1 MNVVRGL
8 RFVAAWL
15 ALGLA
20 LGTGLSACGGGG
32 SGTGSGATLQT
43 GSDATHGALTLGLSG
58 GAQREVDHV
67 WVTIGSVA
75 LHSSATQAWSSS
87 DRSWVVLTLS
97 TPVVVD
103 LAQAT
108 RAGSSQSDISR
119 VLDGVSVLQG
129 SYAQM
134 RLFPLAHDAALADVA
149 SKAGLS
155 YNAQVRYT
163 DTILGVVNVP
173 LELPQPE
180 QGWRVEAPLGIVAG
194 QSSYL
199 VLQTD
204 VQHNLVR
211 LASNDGHAHFS
222 WRSQMSSMDLSS
234 SSAIFG
240 YIDPAKLCGGASA
253 LPSPDCASNVIVSA
267 QGLSADGSRYENV
280 RQTLVDTSGGFA
292 LYPLPPASQF
302 DVVISGRHMQ
312 TMVIRGVTVSAF
324 NALATLDWTALGSTS
339 APLTPV
345 ITPGT
350 ERSVTL
356 AAGVSPGSGALRFGQ
371 TLSSVVGDKPRE
383 VAVQQ
388 RDPIMG
394 RLARALVLPEGPL
407 SVAPFVSSG
416 AALAFSNE
424 VPLEGP
430 QAFRAQAFGRSLD
443 DPGAGVVVAPPLAV
457 QNSAITVPNPSLAS
471 GVATGQVQ
479 LTLTGALS
487 STYDQAVV
495 VVSDVDGVVQTQS
508 VSAAGVVSL
517 TVPAGPNAA
526 AHGGAL
532 YSVAVRASGAA
543 GALRWVR
550 AATLV
555 DLRGGSSVSLSL
567 ALP

>member
-1 MNVVRGL
+1 MSVVRCL
-8 RFVAAWL
+8 RSVAAWL
-15 ALGLA
+15 ALGLT
-20 LGTGLSACGGGG
+20 LGLSACGGGG
-32 SGTGSGATLQT
+32 SGTGSTGTLQT

-75 LHSSATQAWSSS
+75 LHTSATQAWSSS
-87 DRSWVVLTLS
+87 DRSWVVLTLR
-97 TPVVVD
+97 TPVLVD

-134 RLFPLAHDAALADVA
+134 RLFPLAHDAGLADVA
-149 SKAGLS
+149 RAAGLA

-163 DTILGVVNVP
+163 DATLGVVNVP

-180 QGWRVEAPLGIVAG
+180 QGWRVEASLGIVAG
-194 QSSYL
+194 QASYL

-253 LPSPDCASNVIVSA
+253 LPSPDCASDVIVSA
-267 QGLSADGSRYENV
+267 QRLSADGNRYENV

-292 LYPLPPASQF
+292 LYPLPPAAQF

-345 ITPGT
+345 ITSGAT
-350 ERSVTL
+350 RSVTL
-356 AAGVSPGSGALRFGQ
+356 ASGVSPGSGALRFGQ

-388 RDPIMG
+388 RDPITG
-394 RLARALVLPEGPL
+394 LLARALVLPEGPL

-416 AALAFSNE
+416 AALAFGNE
-424 VPLEGP
+424 VPAEGP
-430 QAFRAQAFGRSLD
+430 DAFSAQAFGRSYD
-443 DPGAGVVVAPPLAV
+443 DPGAATVVAPPLT
-457 QNSAITVPNPSLAS
+457 QSSAIAVPNPSLTN
-471 GVATGQVQ
+471 GVATGLVQ

-508 VSAAGVVSL
+508 VSAAGVLSL

-532 YSVAVRASGAA
+532 YSVAVRASSAA

-555 DLRGGSSVSLSL
+555 DLRGGGSVNQSL

>member
-8 RFVAAWL
+8 RSVAAWL

-20 LGTGLSACGGGG
+20 LGAGLSACGGGG
-32 SGTGSGATLQT
+32 SGTGSTGTLQT

-87 DRSWVVLTLS
+87 DRSWVVLTLR

-103 LAQAT
+103 LAQTT

-134 RLFPLAHDAALADVA
+134 RLFPLAHDAPLADVA
-149 SKAGLS
+149 RTAGLS

-163 DTILGVVNVP
+163 DTTLGVVNVP

-211 LASNDGHAHFS
+211 LASNDGRAHFS

-267 QGLSADGSRYENV
+267 QSLSADGSRYENV

-292 LYPLPPASQF
+292 LYPLPPAAQF

-350 ERSVTL
+350 ERSATL

-388 RDPIMG
+388 RDPITG
-394 RLARALVLPEGPL
+394 LLARALVLPEGPL

-416 AALAFSNE
+416 AALAFSSE
-424 VPLEGP
+424 VPAEGP
-430 QAFRAQAFGRSLD
+430 QAFSAQASGRSHD
-443 DPGAGVVVAPPLAV
+443 DPGAAVVVAPPLA
-457 QNSAITVPNPSLAS
+457 QNSAITVPNPSLTS

-479 LTLTGALS
+479 LTLTGVLS

-532 YSVAVRASGAA
+532 YSVAVRASSAA

-555 DLRGGSSVSLSL
+555 DLRGGGSVNLSL

>member
-1 MNVVRGL
+1 MSWVRGL
-8 RFVAAWL
+8 RSVAAWL
-15 ALGLA
+15 ALVLA
-20 LGTGLSACGGGG
+20 LGLSACGGGG
-32 SGTGSGATLQT
+32 SGTGSTGTLQT

-75 LHSSATQAWSSS
+75 LHTSATQAWSSS
-87 DRSWVVLTLS
+87 DRSWVVLTLR
-97 TPVVVD
+97 TPVLVD

-149 SKAGLS
+149 RNAGLS

-163 DTILGVVNVP
+163 DATLGVVNVP

-267 QGLSADGSRYENV
+267 QSLSADGSRYENV

-292 LYPLPPASQF
+292 LYPLPPAAQF

-350 ERSVTL
+350 ERSATL

-388 RDPIMG
+388 RDPITG
-394 RLARALVLPEGPL
+394 LLARALALPEGPL

-424 VPLEGP
+424 VPAEG
-430 QAFRAQAFGRSLD
+430 AQAFSAQASGRSHD
-443 DPGAGVVVAPPLAV
+443 DPGAAVVVAPPLA
-457 QNSAITVPNPSLAS
+457 QNSAITVPNPSLTS

-479 LTLTGALS
+479 LTLTGVLS

-532 YSVAVRASGAA
+532 YSVAVRASSAA

-555 DLRGGSSVSLSL
+555 DLRGGGSVNLSL